1 MEASSPLAA
10 MPQTSFMPSWGLGG
24 DMYSSHPH
32 AHLSHT
38 GFGPGAFN
46 FRDLS
51 MRRSSKSEYYT
62 GGPDY
67 FQVKPVRGSS
77 PTASLAADLSQ
88 NFHIDM
94 SPQLPTPRRSL
105 FTSNLFGTLDGRGEK
120 MTLHGGAGVN
130 HSPESV
136 TTPPPPSSP
145 GPLNERMDISPL
157 PHKQPFHA
165 QISIQSPTPGHVSE
179 AMLDSSPPRPEF
191 LDAPRP
197 TGIERRKSLLVRPS
211 LTRTKGYSTNTL
223 PRNPEL
229 PPFRFGAGSSKLSTS
244 TSMSLG
250 ECFME
255 SPPQERRPHS
265 ANSPSVSIMGPPRP
279 SRPFGSMNGLSF
291 RNGSP
296 IGNHTRRPSNP
307 LIRPRKQFRRSLS
320 MFEHP
325 GDVMKGKKE
334 DLPPSNLHT
343 VMDVDELHQPAL
355 PHFFQE
361 GQPDSIP
368 RITKET
374 LLQVLDGNFDDSF
387 DQRMIVDCRFE
398 YEFDGGHIDGAVNY
412 NDKELLTGQ
421 LFEQALPGKTLLIF
435 HCEYSAHRAPIMARH
450 VRKQDRSTNAE
461 HYPKLT
467 YPEVYIL
474 DGGYSTFFS
483 EHASRCYPQN
493 YVEMDA
499 KEHAYTCEREMG
511 RLRQNRTKLGRAQT
525 FAFGTHQIDD
535 SPTAPNRSR
544 SNAGEDLM
552 MAGMDSSP
560 MFASPVLGYDR
571 GLSRR
576 MVTY

>member
-10 MPQTSFMPSWGLGG
+10 MQPPSFMHGWGRN
-24 DMYSSHPH
+24 DMYTSHPH
-32 AHLSHT
+32 AHLAAPS
-38 GFGPGAFN
+38 FGPGAFN

-51 MRRSSKSEYYT
+51 MKRPSRQ
-62 GGPDY
+62 PDY
-67 FQVKPVRGSS
+67 FTMKPVRGSS

-105 FTSNLFGTLDGRGEK
+105 FTSNLFGTIDGR
-120 MTLHGGAGVN
+120 
-130 HSPESV
+130 ESV
-136 TTPPPPSSP
+136 TTPPIPSSSP
-145 GPLNERMDISPL
+145 GPLDERMDISPL
-157 PHKQPFHA
+157 PHKQPYFS
-165 QISIQSPTPGHVSE
+165 QIEVESPTPGHTQGDDV
-179 AMLDSSPPRPEF
+179 MQSSPPRPVE
-191 LDAPRP
+191 APRN
-197 TGIERRKSLLVRPS
+197 GIERRKSILLRPS
-211 LTRTKGYSTNTL
+211 LTKTKGFSTNTL
-223 PRNPEL
+223 PRSQESQL

-255 SPPQERRPHS
+255 SPPQERRPQS
-265 ANSPSVSIMGPPRP
+265 ANSPSVSVMGPPRP
-279 SRPFGSMNGLSF
+279 MRPFGSMNSNSL

-325 GDVMKGKKE
+325 GDVMKAKKE
-334 DLPPSNLHT
+334 EPVPSSLHT

-374 LLQVLDGNFDDSF
+374 LLEILDGNFDGNY

-398 YEFDGGHIDGAVNY
+398 YEFEGGHIDGAVNY
-412 NDKELLTGQ
+412 NDKELLASQ
-421 LFEQALPGKTLLIF
+421 LFSAALPGKTLLIF

-474 DGGYSTFFS
+474 DGGYSGFFS
-483 EHASRCYPQN
+483 DHRERCFPQN
-493 YVEMDA
+493 YVEMDDI
-499 KEHAYTCEREMG
+499 EHIGTCEREMG
-511 RLRQNRTKLGRAQT
+511 RLRQDRTRGKLSRAQT
-525 FAFGTHQIDD
+525 FAFGQGGIDD
-535 SPTAPNRSR
+535 SPTAPSRSR
-544 SNAGEDLM
+544 SGGGDLIM
-552 MAGMDSSP
+552 MGMNTSP
-560 MFASPVLGYDR
+560 MLDFNRGHARRLASY
-571 GLSRR
+571 
-576 MVTY
+576 